1 MASNVNED
9 CRELFDLMR
18 RFWGGFGRQMERVLE
33 QNGVNAPQYL
43 AIAAL
48 SKSGEA
54 MMGRLAKDLHVTMGA
69 ATNIVDKLIR
79 GGYVSR
85 ERGEDDRRVVRVK
98 LTPKAVATLKGI
110 EEEATG
116 LMTVALGR
124 LAESRRRE
132 FMETFAQL
140 VSASEAGDAGE

>member
-1 MASNVNED
+1 M
-9 CRELFDLMR
+9 FDLMR

-33 QNGVNAPQYL
+33 ESGVNAPQYL
-43 AIAAL
+43 AIVAL

-79 GGYVSR
+79 GGYVAR
-85 ERGEDDRRVVRVK
+85 ERGEDDRRIVRVK
-98 LTPKAVATLKGI
+98 LTSKATAVLKEI
-110 EEEATG
+110 EEKATA
-116 LMTVALGR
+116 LMTAALGK
-124 LAESRRRE
+124 LPEGRRAE

-140 VSASEAGDAGE
+140 VGAAEAADAK